1 MICNPL
7 DKCCEI
13 VSSNCV
19 AFIGQLP
26 QGSTLCLAD
35 NSLTTFLL
43 ATDGSMTDLAKGS
56 YILKTTLDNV
66 NTCFPSTIID
76 TFVLP
81 VKQKICN
88 NKVVYEYY
96 YTSDVV
102 AQLIGSNCTLQTRL
116 NLIYTE
122 VSDALTPQIKGKLT
136 DDFMNFELPDDYIDK
151 FRCLFCGEACIDKS
165 IQTIGDLLEVMAYK
179 ILALQKAVYPGTDL
193 ECEQCK

>member
-19 AFIGQLP
+19 AFIGTLP

-43 ATDGSMTDLAKGS
+43 GTDASMTDLSKGS
-56 YILKTTLDNV
+56 YILKSTLDNA
-66 NTCFPSTIID
+66 NICTPKQIID
-76 TFVLP
+76 PAAIT

-88 NKVVYEYY
+88 NKVVYDYY

-102 AQLIGSNCTLQTRL
+102 VELVKNNCVLQSRI

-122 VSDALTPQIKGKLT
+122 LFSPIFPNRKGKLT
-136 DDFMNFELPDDYIDK
+136 EDFMNFELPDSYIDK
-151 FRCLFCGEACIDKS
+151 FRCLFCADPCVSQRVE
-165 IQTIGDLLEVMAYK
+165 TIGDLLEVMAKK
-179 ILALQKAVYPGTDL
+179 ILALQQKVLMEETVCK
-193 ECEQCK
+193 ECP

>member
-19 AFIGQLP
+19 AFIGTLP

-43 ATDGSMTDLAKGS
+43 GTDSSLTDLAKGS
-56 YILKTTLDNV
+56 YILKSALDNV
-66 NTCFPSTIID
+66 NICTPKKIID
-76 TFVLP
+76 TADIAL
-81 VKQKICN
+81 KKKICD
-88 NKVVYEYY
+88 NKLVYEYY

-102 AQLIGSNCTLQTRL
+102 TQLVGNNCTLQNRL

-122 VSDALTPQIKGKLT
+122 LFSPIFPNRKGKLT
-136 DDFMNFELPDDYIDK
+136 EDFMNFELPDSYIDK
-151 FRCLFCGEACIDKS
+151 FRCLYCADPCVNQRVE
-165 IQTIGDLLEVMAYK
+165 TLGDLLEVMAKK
-179 ILALQKAVYPGTDL
+179 ILALQQRLPMEEATCK
-193 ECEQCK
+193 ECS

>member
-26 QGSTLCLAD
+26 EGSTLCLAD

-43 ATDGSMTDLAKGS
+43 GADSSLTDLAKGS
-56 YILKTTLDNV
+56 YILKSVLDNV
-66 NTCFPSTIID
+66 NICTPKKIID
-76 TFVLP
+76 TADIP

-88 NKVVYEYY
+88 NKVIYEYY

-102 AQLIGSNCTLQTRL
+102 AQLVGNNCTLQTRL

-122 VSDALTPQIKGKLT
+122 VNNPLKPQTKGKLT
-136 DDFMNFELPDDYIDK
+136 EDFMNFELPDSYIDK
-151 FRCLFCGEACIDKS
+151 FRCLVCEEPCISDRV
-165 IQTIGDLLEVMAYK
+165 QTIGDLLDIFAKK
-179 ILALQKAVYPGTDL
+179 ILALQDRL
-193 ECEQCK
+193 EVSQGICKECY

>member
-19 AFIGQLP
+19 AFIGHLP
-26 QGSTLCLAD
+26 EGSTLCLAD

-43 ATDGSMTDLAKGS
+43 GTDSSLTDLAKGS
-56 YILKTTLDNV
+56 YILKSALDNV
-66 NTCFPSTIID
+66 NICTPKKIID
-76 TFVLP
+76 TADIAL
-81 VKQKICN
+81 KKKICD

-102 AQLIGSNCTLQTRL
+102 VELVGNNCTLQNRL

-122 VSDALTPQIKGKLT
+122 VNNPAKPQTKGKLT
-136 DDFMNFELPDDYIDK
+136 EDFMNFELPDSYIDK
-151 FRCLFCGEACIDKS
+151 FRCLFCGEVCVEQDVK
-165 IQTIGDLLEVMAYK
+165 TLGDLLEVLARK
-179 ILALQKAVYPGTDL
+179 ILGLQQFANMPTSF
-193 ECEQCK
+193 CKDC

>member
-19 AFIGQLP
+19 AFIGHLP
-26 QGSTLCLAD
+26 EGSTLCLAD

-43 ATDGSMTDLAKGS
+43 ETDASLIDLSKGS
-56 YILKTTLDNV
+56 YILKSKLDNV
-66 NTCFPSTIID
+66 NVCVPKKIID
-76 TFVLP
+76 TADITLN
-81 VKQKICN
+81 KKICD

-102 AQLIGSNCTLQTRL
+102 TQLVENNCVLQTRL

-122 VSDALTPQIKGKLT
+122 VNNPLKPQVKGKLT
-136 DDFMNFELPDDYIDK
+136 EDFMNFELPDSYIDK
-151 FRCLFCGEACIDKS
+151 FRCLFCGEVCIDQS
-165 IQTIGDLLEVMAYK
+165 IETIGDLFEVMAKK
-179 ILALQKAVYPGTDL
+179 ILALQQFANMPTTY
-193 ECEQCK
+193 CKDC

>member
-19 AFIGQLP
+19 AFIGHLP
-26 QGSTLCLAD
+26 KETTLCLAD

-43 ATDGSMTDLAKGS
+43 ETDASLIDLSKGS
-56 YILKTTLDNV
+56 YILKSKLDNV
-66 NTCFPSTIID
+66 NVCVPKKIID
-76 TFVLP
+76 TADITLN
-81 VKQKICN
+81 KKICD

-102 AQLIGSNCTLQTRL
+102 TQLVENNCVLQTRL

-122 VSDALTPQIKGKLT
+122 VNNPLKPQVKGKLT
-136 DDFMNFELPDDYIDK
+136 EDFMNFELPDSYIDK
-151 FRCLFCGEACIDKS
+151 FRCLFCGEVCIDQS
-165 IQTIGDLLEVMAYK
+165 IETIGDLFEVMAKK
-179 ILALQKAVYPGTDL
+179 ILALQQFANMPTTY
-193 ECEQCK
+193 CKDC

>member
-19 AFIGQLP
+19 AFIGHLP
-26 QGSTLCLAD
+26 EGSTLCLAD

-43 ATDGSMTDLAKGS
+43 GTDSSLTDLAKGS
-56 YILKTTLDNV
+56 YILKSALDNV
-66 NTCFPSTIID
+66 NICIPKKIID
-76 TFVLP
+76 TADIAL
-81 VKQKICN
+81 KQKICN

-102 AQLIGSNCTLQTRL
+102 TQLVGNNCTLQTRL

-122 VSDALTPQIKGKLT
+122 VNNPLKPQTKGKLT
-136 DDFMNFELPDDYIDK
+136 EDFMNFELPDSYIDK
-151 FRCLFCGEACIDKS
+151 FRCLYCADPCVDQRVE
-165 IQTIGDLLEVMAYK
+165 TLGDLLEVMAKK
-179 ILALQKAVYPGTDL
+179 ILALQQRLPMEEATCK
-193 ECEQCK
+193 ECS

>member
-26 QGSTLCLAD
+26 KESTLCLAD

-43 ATDGSMTDLAKGS
+43 ETDASLTDLSKGS
-56 YILKTTLDNV
+56 YILKSKLDNANICV
-66 NTCFPSTIID
+66 PKKIID
-76 TFVLP
+76 TADLTL
-81 VKQKICN
+81 KQKVC
-88 NKVVYEYY
+88 NKVVSEYY

-102 AQLIGSNCTLQTRL
+102 IGLIENNCVLQTRL

-122 VSDALTPQIKGKLT
+122 VNNPSKPQVKGSD
-136 DDFMNFELPDDYIDK
+136 F
-151 FRCLFCGEACIDKS
+151 
-165 IQTIGDLLEVMAYK
+165 
-179 ILALQKAVYPGTDL
+179 
-193 ECEQCK
+193 

>member
-19 AFIGQLP
+19 AFIGHLP
-26 QGSTLCLAD
+26 EGSTLCLAD

-43 ATDGSMTDLAKGS
+43 ETDASLTDLSKGS
-56 YILKTTLDNV
+56 YILKSKLDNV
-66 NTCFPSTIID
+66 NVCVPKKIID
-76 TFVLP
+76 TADITLN
-81 VKQKICN
+81 KKICD

-102 AQLIGSNCTLQTRL
+102 TQLVENNCVLQTRL

-122 VSDALTPQIKGKLT
+122 VNNPLKPQVKGKLT
-136 DDFMNFELPDDYIDK
+136 EDFMNFELPDSYIDK
-151 FRCLFCGEACIDKS
+151 FRCLFCGEVCIDQS
-165 IQTIGDLLEVMAYK
+165 IETIGDLFEVMAKK
-179 ILALQKAVYPGTDL
+179 ILALQQFANMPTTY
-193 ECEQCK
+193 CKDC

>member
-19 AFIGQLP
+19 AFIGHLP
-26 QGSTLCLAD
+26 EGSTLCLAD

-43 ATDGSMTDLAKGS
+43 GTDASMTDLAKGS
-56 YILKTTLDNV
+56 YILKSTLDNA
-66 NTCFPSTIID
+66 NICTPKQIID
-76 TFVLP
+76 PAAIT

-88 NKVVYEYY
+88 NKVVYDYY

-102 AQLIGSNCTLQTRL
+102 VELVKNNCVLQSRL

-122 VSDALTPQIKGKLT
+122 LFSPIFPNRKGKLT
-136 DDFMNFELPDDYIDK
+136 EDFMNFELPDSYIDK
-151 FRCLFCGEACIDKS
+151 FRCLYCEEPCISDRVE
-165 IQTIGDLLEVMAYK
+165 TIGDLLDIFAKK
-179 ILALQKAVYPGTDL
+179 ILALQNKL
-193 ECEQCK
+193 EVSQGICKECN

>member
-19 AFIGQLP
+19 AFIGHLP
-26 QGSTLCLAD
+26 EGSTLCLAD

-43 ATDGSMTDLAKGS
+43 GTDSSLTDLAKGS
-56 YILKTTLDNV
+56 YIRKSVLDNV
-66 NTCFPSTIID
+66 NTCVPKKIID
-76 TFVLP
+76 TADIAL
-81 VKQKICN
+81 KQKICD

-102 AQLIGSNCTLQTRL
+102 TQLVGSNCTLQTRL

-122 VSDALTPQIKGKLT
+122 VNNPLKPQTKGKLT
-136 DDFMNFELPDDYIDK
+136 EDFMNFELPDSYVDM
-151 FRCLFCGEACIDKS
+151 FRCLFCGEACVNQDIK
-165 IQTIGDLLEVMAYK
+165 TLGDLLEVMAKK
-179 ILALQKAVYPGTDL
+179 ILFLQSVSNFNEGACK
-193 ECEQCK
+193 ECK